1 MGRILEHP
9 PLQDQSMLR
18 VFSFGLLSSFAILMT
33 GCPAQKP
40 AAPTGSANQSGT
52 TISQNHLAA
61 TSSAQNS
68 GIKVAFVSNNP
79 AEFWTLAE
87 AGARKGEKETGIQ
100 LIFKRP
106 QDGTAATQK
115 EIIEDLLTQ
124 GVKAIAI
131 SVIDPKNQTSFINE
145 IANRVPVICVD
156 NDAADSKRRCYMG
169 TANLQAG
176 RSAGKMVLEAM
187 PEGGKVAIFVGQ
199 LDPVN
204 ARERRQGVIDVLEG
218 LAKSE
223 GLRESPDGKK
233 YGKYEVIGTYTDG
246 VNEAKAKDNA
256 ADVLTRYQNEP
267 NLCLVGLWA
276 YNPPAILGA
285 AADAKRLGKIK
296 IVGFDEDNATLEGI
310 KKGDVH
316 GTVVQQPFEF
326 GYQSVL
332 MMAKMAKGADVTIP
346 KNGIIDIPHRE
357 IRKADAAAF
366 QDELKKLQGK

>member
-1 MGRILEHP
+1 
-9 PLQDQSMLR
+9 MLR
-18 VFSFGLLSSFAILMT
+18 VFTFILLSAFAILLT
-33 GCPAQKP
+33 GCPAQ
-40 AAPTGSANQSGT
+40 N
-52 TISQNHLAA
+52 
-61 TSSAQNS
+61 QNS
-68 GIKVAFVSNNP
+68 GVKVAFVSNNP

-87 AGARKGEKETGIQ
+87 AGARKGEKETGVQ

-106 QDGTAATQK
+106 QDGTAGTQK
-115 EIIEDLLTQ
+115 QIIEDLLTQ

-145 IANRVPVICVD
+145 IASRVPVICVD

-285 AADAKRLGKIK
+285 AADANRLGKIK
-296 IVGFDEDNATLEGI
+296 IVGFDEDNSTLEGI

>member
-18 VFSFGLLSSFAILMT
+18 VFSFGLLSSFSIFMT

-40 AAPTGSANQSGT
+40 AAATGSTIQSGT
-52 TISQNHLAA
+52 TISQNLAA

-332 MMAKMAKGADVTIP
+332 MMAKMAKGADVAIP

-357 IRKADAAAF
+357 IRKDDAAAF